1 MCKMKSALYI
11 VAIFS
16 FALVACTERL
26 PEKPSPSV
34 DNGAITMVKATVNPL
49 QLEGADG
56 GVATYVW
63 GESHNLGIYGSAGVN
78 EYYRIVK
85 STTGDSEAYFY
96 GNAVDGDLTIYMP
109 HSIEGGAKALEGRV
123 KVRAEQNY
131 YASALEH
138 MMYNSTFLAT
148 TKTNEVAFDYYS
160 GILKL
165 SIVHNM
171 NDVSNVKVMVANVSR
186 DAAFSE
192 YIAGYLPLEGYEAG
206 ITEQENGVTTVN
218 IGNFPEGVNSTEE
231 APLTVWVALAP
242 GTYENFLVQVAN
254 KDGYAVNIPVSGPF
268 VVERCKISEQVCEV
282 KMSDKNYGPDHFVGE
297 EGNFNESK

>member
-26 PEKPSPSV
+26 PEKPMPNDV

-49 QLEGADG
+49 QLEGADEVG
-56 GVATYVW
+56 TFVW
-63 GESHNLGIYGSAGVN
+63 GENHTLGIYGSAGVN
-78 EYYRIVK
+78 EYYRVVK

-96 GNAVDGDLTIYMP
+96 GNVVDGNLTIYMP

-123 KVRAEQNY
+123 QVRAEQNY

-148 TKTNEVAFDYYS
+148 ATTNEVVFDYYS
-160 GILKL
+160 GLVKVLI
-165 SIVHNM
+165 SYDM
-171 NDVSNVKVMVANVSR
+171 TDVSYVNISVANVNKE
-186 DAAFSE
+186 FSFNE
-192 YIAGYLPLEGYEAG
+192 YLAGYLPVLDYALG
-206 ITEQENGVTTVN
+206 IDQANGVQTVS
-218 IGNFPEGVNSTEE
+218 ITNFPEGTNALES

-242 GTYENFLVQVAN
+242 GTYENLLVQIGDKN
-254 KDGYAVNIPVSGPF
+254 GKAVNFPVRGPF
-268 VVERCKISEQVCEV
+268 VVERCKISQTVCEA
-282 KMSDKNYGPDHFVGE
+282 KKNNYNNGVDDMVGE
-297 EGNFNESK
+297 NGSFNESK